1 MKKGDSIE
9 TISTLVDLYR
19 AFTNT
24 QGPPLVHS
32 RLAARPVWSQSR
44 PQAAP
49 PPGRAAV
56 GAWAVQLRLRALRR
70 LRADLDPCAG
80 QMLPSAPARPSA
92 LDDESMCPR
101 TKRRERLFPAA
112 EMNMYSYIY
121 IYIYIY
127 KDTHQ
132 PSGKP

>member
-56 GAWAVQLRLRALRR
+56 GAWAVQLRLRARHLRGR
-70 LRADLDPCAG
+70 LTAVRW
-80 QMLPSAPARPSA
+80 
-92 LDDESMCPR
+92 PR
-101 TKRRERLFPAA
+101 TASTAGRLGPLRGADAA
-112 EMNMYSYIY
+112 VGAGSP
-121 IYIYIY
+121 
-127 KDTHQ
+127 Q
-132 PSGKP
+132 CLGR